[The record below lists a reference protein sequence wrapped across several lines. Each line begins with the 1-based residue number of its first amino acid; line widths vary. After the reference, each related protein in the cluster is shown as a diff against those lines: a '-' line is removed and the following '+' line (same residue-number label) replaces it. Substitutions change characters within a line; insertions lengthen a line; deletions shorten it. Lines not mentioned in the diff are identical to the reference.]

1 MQGML
6 PIIAIV
12 GRPNV
17 GKSTLFNRL
26 TRTRT
31 ALVDDIPGVTR
42 DRLYTTAAWNGKS
55 FVLVDTGGFDSL
67 GGEGVS
73 VEVARQVEIAIEE
86 ADLVILLFDGKAG
99 LTLGDEEL
107 YLLLK
112 RSDKRLLCAV
122 NKIDGPEHEQQSLEF
137 YSLGMERV
145 FPISSAHGYW
155 IGSLMDKALGD
166 LPCLEGPLAEQGR
179 RGIAIIGRPNV
190 GKSSLINRI
199 LGSERLVV
207 SEQPGTTRDAVDIS
221 FEREGEYYVLVDTA
235 GIRRRARVKERIEAF
250 STIKALKAIS
260 RCHIAL
266 ILLGSNEGIVEQDAR
281 ICGYAL
287 DRGCGII
294 LGLNKWDLVKNDPPR
309 IRSVRE
315 SIDRQLRFISFAPR
329 LPISAL
335 TGEGIANLFPLIE
348 RVWKQLNTRI
358 PTPALNKA
366 LGEAVRRHPPPQS
379 GGRGLKLLYA
389 TQVSAHPPTISIF
402 VNRRD
407 YVRRTYERYLINQ
420 FKAQLGLDL
429 IPLKIAFKEK

>member
-1 MQGML
+1 ML
-6 PIIAIV
+6 PVIAIV

-26 TRTRT
+26 TRKRD

-42 DRLYTTAAWNGKS
+42 DRLYATVEWNGKS

-67 GGEGVS
+67 SEERLS
-73 VEVARQVEIAIEE
+73 AEVTRQVEIAIEE
-86 ADLVILLFDGKAG
+86 ADVVILLLDGKAG
-99 LTLGDEEL
+99 LTLSDEEL

-112 RSDKRLLCAV
+112 RSDKKVLCAV
-122 NKIDGPEHEQQSLEF
+122 NKIDGPEHEPQTLEF
-137 YSLGMERV
+137 YSLGMDRV
-145 FPISSAHGYW
+145 FPISSAHGYG
-155 IGSLMDKALGD
+155 IGSLMDQVIGD
-166 LPCLEGPLAEQGR
+166 LPSIEDLHLEEGR

-199 LGSERLVV
+199 IGSERLIV

-221 FEREGEYYVLVDTA
+221 FERRGESYLLIDTA
-235 GIRRRARVKERIEAF
+235 GIRRRTRVKERIEIF

-266 ILLGSNEGIVEQDAR
+266 ILLDSKEGICEQDAR

-287 DRGCGII
+287 DRDCGII
-294 LGLNKWDLVKNDPPR
+294 LALNKWDLVKRDPSH
-309 IRSVRE
+309 IRSVGNAIE
-315 SIDRQLRFISFAPR
+315 RQLVFISFAPR
-329 LPISAL
+329 LHISAL
-335 TGEGIANLFPLIE
+335 TGEGVAKLFPIIDT
-348 RVWKQLNTRI
+348 VWKQLNTRI

-366 LGEAVRRHPPPQS
+366 LEKAVNRHPPPQS
-379 GGRGLKLLYA
+379 SGRELKLLYA
-389 TQVSAHPPTISIF
+389 TQVSVHPPTIIIF
-402 VNRRD
+402 VNRAD

-429 IPLKIAFKEK
+429 IPLKIVFRER

>member
-1 MQGML
+1 ML

-17 GKSTLFNRL
+17 GKSTLFNRV
-26 TRTRT
+26 TRSRD

-42 DRLYTTAAWNGKS
+42 DRLYATVEWNEKS
-55 FVLVDTGGFDSL
+55 FMLVDTGGFDSL
-67 GGEGVS
+67 GEGGLLD
-73 VEVARQVEIAIEE
+73 EVTRQVEAAIEE

-99 LTLGDEEL
+99 LTPGDEEL

-137 YSLGMERV
+137 YSLGMDRV
-145 FPISSAHGYW
+145 FPISSAHGYG
-155 IGSLMDKALGD
+155 IGSLMDQVIGD
-166 LPCLEGPLAEQGR
+166 IPSIEGPRVEEGR
-179 RGIAIIGRPNV
+179 RKVAIIGRPNV
-190 GKSSLINRI
+190 GKSSLINRMI
-199 LGSERLVV
+199 GYERLVV
-207 SEQPGTTRDAVDIS
+207 SERPGTTRDAVDIS
-221 FEREGEYYVLVDTA
+221 FERKGESYLLIDTA
-235 GIRRRARVKERIEAF
+235 GIRRRTRVKERIEVF

-266 ILLGSNEGIVEQDAR
+266 ILIDSKEGIVEQDTR

-294 LGLNKWDLVKNDPPR
+294 LALNKWDLVKEDPFLM
-309 IRSVRE
+309 RSTGK
-315 SIDRQLRFISFAPR
+315 SIERRLGFISFAPR

-335 TGEGIANLFPLIE
+335 TGEGVGKLFPLID
-348 RVWKQLNTRI
+348 RVWKQLNTHI

-366 LGEAVRRHPPPQS
+366 LMEAVSGHPPPLS
-379 GGRGLKLLYA
+379 GGRALKLLYA
-389 TQVSAHPPTISIF
+389 TQVSVHPPTIIIF

-407 YVRRTYERYLINQ
+407 FVRSTYERYLMNQ
-420 FKAQLGLDL
+420 FKSKLGLDL
-429 IPLKIAFKEK
+429 IPLKIGFREK

>member
-1 MQGML
+1 ML

-26 TRTRT
+26 TRKRD

-42 DRLYTTAAWNGKS
+42 DRLYATLEWNGKS

-67 GGEGVS
+67 GEGKLS
-73 VEVARQVEIAIEE
+73 IEVTRQVEIAIEE

-99 LTLGDEEL
+99 LTPGDEEL

-112 RSDKRLLCAV
+112 RSDKKVLCGV
-122 NKIDGPEHEQQSLEF
+122 NKIDGPEHEGQSLEF
-137 YSLGMERV
+137 YSLGMDRV
-145 FPISSAHGYW
+145 FPFSSAHGYG
-155 IGSLMDKALGD
+155 IGSLMDQVIGD
-166 LPCLEGPLAEQGR
+166 LPSIEGLRVEEGR

-199 LGSERLVV
+199 IGSERLIV

-221 FEREGEYYVLVDTA
+221 FERRGESYLLIDTA
-235 GIRRRARVKERIEAF
+235 GIRRRTRVKERIEKF

-266 ILLGSNEGIVEQDAR
+266 ILLDSKEGIVEQDAR

-287 DRGCGII
+287 DRGCGI
-294 LGLNKWDLVKNDPPR
+294 LVLLNKWDLVKTDPSR
-309 IRSVRE
+309 IRSVGNAIER
-315 SIDRQLRFISFAPR
+315 RLGFISFAPR

-335 TGEGIANLFPLIE
+335 TGEGVEKLFPIIDTL
-348 RVWKQLNTRI
+348 WKQLNTRI
-358 PTPALNKA
+358 PTPVLNKA
-366 LGEAVRRHPPPQS
+366 LEKAVGRHPPPQS
-379 GGRGLKLLYA
+379 SGRDLKLLYA
-389 TQVSAHPPTISIF
+389 TQVSVHPPTIIIF
-402 VNRRD
+402 VNRAD
-407 YVRRTYERYLINQ
+407 YVRRAYERYLINQ
-420 FKAQLGLDL
+420 FKAQLGLEL
-429 IPLKIAFKEK
+429 IPLKIVFRQR

>member
-1 MQGML
+1 ML

-26 TRTRT
+26 TRRRD

-42 DRLYTTAAWNGKS
+42 DRLYATVEWNGKS
-55 FVLVDTGGFDSL
+55 FMLVDTGGFDSL
-67 GGEGVS
+67 GEGRLS
-73 VEVARQVEIAIEE
+73 DEVTRQVEIAIEE

-112 RSDKRLLCAV
+112 RSDKRVVCAV
-122 NKIDGPEHEQQSLEF
+122 NKIDGHEHEQRSLEF
-137 YSLGMERV
+137 YSLGMDRI
-145 FPISSAHGYW
+145 FPISSAHGYG
-155 IGSLMDKALGD
+155 IGSLKDQVIGD
-166 LPCLEGPLAEQGR
+166 LPSIEGLRVEEGR

-199 LGSERLVV
+199 IGSERLVV

-221 FEREGEYYVLVDTA
+221 FERRGESYLLIDTA
-235 GIRRRARVKERIEAF
+235 GIRRRTRVKERIEIF

-266 ILLGSNEGIVEQDAR
+266 ILLDSQEGIVEQDAR

-294 LGLNKWDLVKNDPPR
+294 LALNKWDLVKTDPSR
-309 IRSVRE
+309 IRSVWK
-315 SIDRQLRFISFAPR
+315 SIERRLEFISFAPR

-335 TGEGIANLFPLIE
+335 TGEGVAKLFPLINT
-348 RVWKQLNTRI
+348 VWKQLNTRI

-366 LGEAVRRHPPPQS
+366 LEGAVMRHPPPQS
-379 GGRGLKLLYA
+379 GGRELKLLYA
-389 TQVSAHPPTISIF
+389 TQVSVHPPTIIIF

-429 IPLKIAFKEK
+429 IPLKIVFRER

>member
-1 MQGML
+1 ML

-26 TRTRT
+26 TRKRD

-42 DRLYTTAAWNGKS
+42 DRLYATVEWNGKS

-67 GGEGVS
+67 GEERLS
-73 VEVARQVEIAIEE
+73 VEVTRQVEIAIQE
-86 ADLVILLFDGKAG
+86 ADLVILLLDGKAG
-99 LTLGDEEL
+99 LTIGDKEL

-112 RSDKRLLCAV
+112 RSDKKVLCTV
-122 NKIDGPEHEQQSLEF
+122 NKIDGPEHEWQSLEF
-137 YSLGMERV
+137 YSLGMDRV
-145 FPISSAHGYW
+145 FPISSAHGYG
-155 IGSLMDKALGD
+155 IGSLMDQIKVD
-166 LPCLEGPLAEQGR
+166 LPSIEGLRVEEGR

-199 LGSERLVV
+199 IGFERLIV

-221 FEREGEYYVLVDTA
+221 FERRGEPYLLIDTA
-235 GIRRRARVKERIEAF
+235 GIRRRTRVKERVEIF

-266 ILLGSNEGIVEQDAR
+266 ILLDAQEGICEQDAR

-294 LGLNKWDLVKNDPPR
+294 LGLNKWDLVKTDPSR
-309 IRSVRE
+309 VRLMGNAIE
-315 SIDRQLRFISFAPR
+315 RRLAFISFAPM
-329 LPISAL
+329 LHISAL
-335 TGEGIANLFPLIE
+335 TGEGVSKLFPLID
-348 RVWKQLNTRI
+348 RLWKQLNTRI

-366 LGEAVRRHPPPQS
+366 LENAVGRHPPPQS
-379 GGRGLKLLYA
+379 RGKELKLLYA
-389 TQVSAHPPTISIF
+389 TQVSVHPTTIIIF
-402 VNRRD
+402 VNRAD
-407 YVRRTYERYLINQ
+407 YVRRAYERYLINQ
-420 FKAQLGLDL
+420 FKAQLGLEL
-429 IPLKIAFKEK
+429 IPLKIVFRER

>member
-1 MQGML
+1 ML

-26 TRTRT
+26 TKTRD
-31 ALVDDIPGVTR
+31 ALVDDMPGVTR
-42 DRLYTTAAWNGKS
+42 DRLYATVEWDGKS
-55 FVLVDTGGFDSL
+55 FMLVDTGGFDSL
-67 GGEGVS
+67 AGESLSAQVT
-73 VEVARQVEIAIEE
+73 RQVEIAIEE

-99 LTLGDEEL
+99 LTPGDEEL
-107 YLLLK
+107 YQLLR
-112 RSDKRLLCAV
+112 RSDKGALCAV
-122 NKIDGPEHEQQSLEF
+122 NKIDGPEHERQVLEF

-145 FPISSAHGYW
+145 FPISSAHGYG
-155 IGSLMDKALGD
+155 IASLMDQVMGE
-166 LPCLEGPLAEQGR
+166 LPCLEGPQLEQGR
-179 RGIAIIGRPNV
+179 RGIAVVGRPNV

-199 LGSERLVV
+199 IGSQRLVV

-221 FEREGEYYVLVDTA
+221 FERKGESYVLIDTA
-235 GIRRRARVKERIEAF
+235 GIKRRTRVKERIEIF
-250 STIKALKAIS
+250 STIKAIKAIS

-266 ILLGSNEGIVEQDAR
+266 IVLDSNQGIVEQDAR

-294 LGLNKWDLVKNDPPR
+294 LVLNKWDLAKGDPYR
-309 IRSVRE
+309 IRSVGE
-315 SIDRQLRFISFAPR
+315 SIERRLGFISFAPR

-335 TGEGIANLFPLIE
+335 TGKGVADLFPLIE
-348 RVWKQLNTRI
+348 RVWKQLTTRI

-366 LGEAVRRHPPPQS
+366 LAEAVKRHPPPQS
-379 GGRGLKLLYA
+379 AGRGLKLLYA
-389 TQVSAHPPTISIF
+389 TQISDHPPTVGIF

-420 FKAQLGLDL
+420 FKARFGLDL
-429 IPLKIAFKEK
+429 IPLKIAFREK

>member
-1 MQGML
+1 ML
-6 PIIAIV
+6 PVIAIV

-26 TRTRT
+26 TRKRD

-42 DRLYTTAAWNGKS
+42 DRLYATVEWNGKS

-67 GGEGVS
+67 SEERLS
-73 VEVARQVEIAIEE
+73 AEVTRQVEIAIEE
-86 ADLVILLFDGKAG
+86 ADVVILLLDGKAG
-99 LTLGDEEL
+99 LTLSDEEL

-112 RSDKRLLCAV
+112 RSDKKVLCAV
-122 NKIDGPEHEQQSLEF
+122 NKIDGPEHEPQTLEF
-137 YSLGMERV
+137 YSLGMDRV
-145 FPISSAHGYW
+145 FPISSAHGYG
-155 IGSLMDKALGD
+155 IGSLMDQVIGD
-166 LPCLEGPLAEQGR
+166 LPSIEDLHLEEGR

-199 LGSERLVV
+199 IGSERLIV

-221 FEREGEYYVLVDTA
+221 FERRGESYLLIDTA
-235 GIRRRARVKERIEAF
+235 GIRRRTRVKERIEIF

-266 ILLGSNEGIVEQDAR
+266 ILLDSKEGICEQDAR

-294 LGLNKWDLVKNDPPR
+294 LALNKWDLVKRDPSH
-309 IRSVRE
+309 IRSVGNAIE
-315 SIDRQLRFISFAPR
+315 RQLVFISFAPR
-329 LPISAL
+329 LHISAL
-335 TGEGIANLFPLIE
+335 TGEGVAKLFPIIDT
-348 RVWKQLNTRI
+348 VWKQLNTRI

-366 LGEAVRRHPPPQS
+366 LEKAVNRHPPPQS
-379 GGRGLKLLYA
+379 SGRELKLLYA
-389 TQVSAHPPTISIF
+389 TQVSVHPPTIIIF
-402 VNRRD
+402 VNRAD

-429 IPLKIAFKEK
+429 IPLKIVFRER

>member
-1 MQGML
+1 ML

-26 TRTRT
+26 TRKRD

-42 DRLYTTAAWNGKS
+42 DRLYATVEWNGKS
-55 FVLVDTGGFDSL
+55 FVLIDTGGFDSL
-67 GGEGVS
+67 GEERLS
-73 VEVARQVEIAIEE
+73 VEVTRQVEIAIEE
-86 ADLVILLFDGKAG
+86 ADLVILLLDGKAG
-99 LTLGDEEL
+99 LTMGDEEL

-112 RSDKRLLCAV
+112 RSDKKVLCAV
-122 NKIDGPEHEQQSLEF
+122 NKIDGPEHEGQSLEF
-137 YSLGMERV
+137 YSLGMDRV
-145 FPISSAHGYW
+145 FPISTAHGYG
-155 IGSLMDKALGD
+155 IGSLMDQVNAD
-166 LPCLEGPLAEQGR
+166 LPSIEGPRVEEGR

-199 LGSERLVV
+199 IGSERLIV

-221 FEREGEYYVLVDTA
+221 FDRRGEPYLLIDTA
-235 GIRRRARVKERIEAF
+235 GIRRRTRVKERVEIF

-266 ILLGSNEGIVEQDAR
+266 ILLDAQEGICEQDAR

-294 LGLNKWDLVKNDPPR
+294 LGLNKWDLVKTNPSR
-309 IRSVRE
+309 IRSMGNAIE
-315 SIDRQLRFISFAPR
+315 RQLAFISFAPR
-329 LPISAL
+329 LYISAL
-335 TGEGIANLFPLIE
+335 TGEGVSKLFPVIDRL
-348 RVWKQLNTRI
+348 WKQLNTRI

-366 LGEAVRRHPPPQS
+366 LKNAVGRHPPPQS
-379 GGRGLKLLYA
+379 RGKELKLLYA
-389 TQVSAHPPTISIF
+389 TQVSVHPPTIIIF
-402 VNRRD
+402 VNRSD
-407 YVRRTYERYLINQ
+407 HVRRAYERYLINQ

-429 IPLKIAFKEK
+429 IPLKIVFRER